1 MKKAKRFI
9 IALLCI
15 VLCLCLFVACNDDS
29 QDDKGNDGETPHT
42 HDYSAWGHNETQHW
56 KECPTD
62 HVKDATTIRSHVDA
76 DSNGVCDD
84 CGYEMGIPF
93 SFTVAGSDKALDGL
107 TVTITSGDNT
117 FSAMIDNGKFTLA
130 TGTTVPQGTYVVSL
144 DGYYDGTLTVAE
156 DGTANAVTL
165 NPIVDS
171 VEITTIDGVPTLVVK
186 GAQPATY
193 NTVKLHAEGNSAD
206 LYWDNVSTQ
215 KGAVEFRAPLNTLPL
230 PGTPW
235 YFFHIYGA
243 ADANA
248 ENANL
253 TKLKDLDR
261 GTIATTASYV
271 YDNVKYSVIVNG
283 DSTQLV
289 LQPTSHTIAIGNV
302 SINQATATLTVTGT
316 VLDGATVNNV
326 KIHADRNDGNGKL
339 HVYSDAAK
347 VTDGAFTVTLN
358 LTTLEKSGDWYW
370 FHVYATKDETVTND
384 TDWASTNLAID
395 ASIKNTYF
403 DYTTDGASGTRF
415 KIENQDQLALVV
427 SETPQATVTSI
438 AFDTTDGAKLVVEGT
453 SPTYVPC
460 IKLHASRGD
469 SHPDFFG
476 DNVSNTPGQFK
487 LVLDLTEFN
496 EMNEWY
502 WTHIYVYSEATP
514 SDNTVYQQKIDIQ
527 PGALFANGT
536 SCENGDKKYTAKIES
551 STWNNLVIVPSQ
563 PAQVSV
569 TSISVDQ
576 TTAIVTVTG
585 TTNMNNIKNV
595 VIHAVGNDVHYYGT
609 PVAVGSDG
617 TFTATFDL
625 TTVPTTG
632 TPWCFFHVY
641 STTDETATQESTWAS
656 TDIDRDTMVP
666 ADFSFT
672 LDDVTYKVIGSQS
685 QLTIQP
691 NPAE

>member
-15 VLCLCLFVACNDDS
+15 VLCLCLFVACNDDN
-29 QDDKGNDGETPHT
+29 QDDKGNDDTPHT
-42 HDYSAWGHNETQHW
+42 HDYSAWGHNETTHW

-62 HVKDATTIRSHVDA
+62 HERDATTIRSHVDA

-93 SFTVAGSDKALDGL
+93 SFAIAGSDKALNGL
-107 TVTITSGDNT
+107 TVTITSGENN

-130 TGTTVPQGTYVVSL
+130 TGTTVPQGTYTVSL

-186 GAQPATY
+186 GAQPATH
-193 NTVKLHAEGNSAD
+193 NTVKLHAEGNGAH

-235 YFFHIYGA
+235 YFFHIYGSTE
-243 ADANA
+243 ANA

-261 GTIATTASYV
+261 GDIATTASYV

-326 KIHADRNDGNGKL
+326 KIHADRNNGDDKL

-384 TDWASTNLAID
+384 TVWASTNLAID
-395 ASIKNTYF
+395 ASMKNTYF

-438 AFDTTDGAKLVVEGT
+438 AFDTTDGAKLVVKGT

-460 IKLHASRGD
+460 IKLHASRDTTHLYGN
-469 SHPDFFG
+469 
-476 DNVSNTPGQFK
+476 NVSTTAGQFE
-487 LVLDLTEFN
+487 LVFDVTQLTDWF
-496 EMNEWY
+496 WF
-502 WTHIYVYSEATP
+502 HVYVYAEANPTDLQSP
-514 SDNTVYQQKIDIQ
+514 AQSINLQRGNLIE
-527 PGALFANGT
+527 AGT
-536 SCENGDKKYTAKIES
+536 SCYTADKQYRVQHES
-551 STWNNLVIVPSQ
+551 QLVIAPSSI
-563 PAQVSV
+563 PAVYATSV
-569 TSISVDQ
+569 TIDEATGIMTVVGKVADGI
-576 TTAIVTVTG
+576 TA
-585 TTNMNNIKNV
+585 
-595 VIHAVGNDVHYYGT
+595 VIIHTDNSGQNYLGN
-609 PVAVGSDG
+609 VAVVENG
-617 TFTATFDL
+617 TFTATFNL
-625 TTVPTTG
+625 TQLPKEN
-632 TPWCFFHVY
+632 TPWCWFHFLY
-641 STTDETATQESTWAS
+641 TSDENPSMESSTTQVNF
-656 TDIDRDTMVP
+656 DRNGLLAQGYQFEKDGVI
-666 ADFSFT
+666 
-672 LDDVTYKVIGSQS
+672 YKVIQNN
-685 QLTIQP
+685 QDHILIIQP
-691 NPAE
+691 N